1 MLACVF
7 VQVTFICSTE
17 STQEKHTIVVCQDQ
31 AFENFLDMIVNEFGT
46 QLWPSMPNP
55 TGGILVIDSDD
66 AFELLLNGLDAHACI
81 MGARKRPLPLPP
93 SSLALP

>member
-1 MLACVF
+1 
-7 VQVTFICSTE
+7 VQVTFTCSTE
-17 STQEKHTIVVCQDQ
+17 SGQETHNIVVCQDQ

-66 AFELLLNGLDAHACI
+66 AFELLISGLDAHACI
-81 MGARKRPLPLPP
+81 MGARNRPLPLSR